1 MDAEVKA
8 YVEKQKSPLKEICKK
23 LHKIITKTLP
33 GIEDEMKWGVP
44 AFGNGKYY
52 IVALKDHVNLGFSKK
67 GLTKKEVA
75 LFDGHANT
83 TVHLEIKTVKDID
96 EKRIVELLKM
106 IKE

>member
-1 MDAEVKA
+1 MDAAVKE
-8 YVEKQKSPLKEICKK
+8 YVEKQKSPQKEICKK

-44 AFGNGKYY
+44 AFDHGKYY
-52 IVALKDHVNLGFSKK
+52 FVALKDYVNLGFSKM
-67 GLTKKEVA
+67 GLTKEEIE

-83 TVHLEIKTVKDID
+83 TVHLQIKTLKDID
-96 EKRIVELLKM
+96 EKRIVKLLKI